1 MKTWTFQEARDKV
14 LRDLDMDEESFVG
27 DDELVGYFNDAVSD
41 AANEINR
48 LSRQEDYFLT
58 EALLS
63 LVSGQSEYDLPD
75 DIFARDIR
83 RIIYADGSNI
93 YPVRRFRG
101 AKKFEAIAFARESA
115 GSQDYRYYEKM
126 DADESQAKIVLVP
139 PARETSATVMK
150 IHYIREPRRIP
161 LIAGGSEAATLATE
175 IDIPEFIEF
184 IFAHVKYTI
193 IEKAKEP
200 IETYVTKLQTQRQY
214 LVDTLSGFQDD
225 DDEIQPDLS
234 HYQEST

>member
-1 MKTWTFQEARDKV
+1 
-14 LRDLDMDEESFVG
+14 
-27 DDELVGYFNDAVSD
+27 
-41 AANEINR
+41 
-48 LSRQEDYFLT
+48 LT
-58 EALLS
+58 EAPIN
-63 LVSGQSEYDLPD
+63 LVSGEDEYDLPA

-83 RIIYADGSNI
+83 RVIYANGSDI

-101 AKKFEAIAFARESA
+101 PKKFEAIAFAREAA

-126 DADESQAKIVLVP
+126 DAAESQAKLVLVP
-139 PARETSATVMK
+139 PARETSGTVMK
-150 IHYIREPRRIP
+150 MHYIREPRRIP
-161 LIAGGSEAATLATE
+161 LIEGGDEAVTLATE

-193 IEKAKEP
+193 IDKAKEP
-200 IETYVTKLQTQRQY
+200 IETFVTKLQTQRQY